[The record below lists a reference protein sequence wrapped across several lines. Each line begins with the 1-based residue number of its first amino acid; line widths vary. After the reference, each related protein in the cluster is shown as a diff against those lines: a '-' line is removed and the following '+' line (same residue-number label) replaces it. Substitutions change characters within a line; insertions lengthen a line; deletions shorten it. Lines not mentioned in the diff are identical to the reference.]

1 MSRNSGPAPKGNPAL
16 GARISHLPKDERKRA
31 KAADPERVARRMAK
45 KQAKLLA
52 EQGVKSKPR
61 VERERVRKRPGEKK
75 AVGKQGERKKGRV
88 RSGNALAKMNTKK

>member
-1 MSRNSGPAPKGNPAL
+1 MSRNTGPAPKGNPAL

-61 VERERVRKRPGEKK
+61 VRKRPGEKK